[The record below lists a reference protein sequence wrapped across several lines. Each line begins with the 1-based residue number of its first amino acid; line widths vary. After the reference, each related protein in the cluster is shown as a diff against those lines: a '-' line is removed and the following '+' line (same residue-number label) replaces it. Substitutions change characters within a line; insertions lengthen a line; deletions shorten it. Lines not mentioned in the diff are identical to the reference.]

1 MSIATDLQ
9 TIANNVPLVY
19 NAGYKAGKAEGG
31 DTTEAYNQGVADGKV
46 LQNTEFWEVFTTARN
61 SSGKPYV
68 RTSYQW
74 AFSLW
79 REENFYPTKDITPK
93 TLYGTF
99 QSFNEY
105 GTPIDL
111 KQRLIDCGVKLETQ
125 NVESAQAAFSMA
137 YISVLP
143 ALDLRQCK
151 TFNGTFNDSK
161 IETIEKIILKDDGS
175 QEMMSNTFKTATLKN
190 IAFEGKIGTNVTFG
204 SCLLLTDESV
214 QSIIDALLP
223 LGEEVTRTI
232 TFHPDISISTEQET
246 EIAGKGW
253 TLVQ

>member
-1 MSIATDLQ
+1 M
-9 TIANNVPLVY
+9 TIAENAARLINDITEVY
-19 NAGYKAGKAEGG
+19 EAGKQAQN
-31 DTTEAYNQGVADGKV
+31 EA
-46 LQNTEFWEVFTTARN
+46 FWEVFTTSHNLA
-61 SSGKPYV
+61 GKPYV
-68 RTSYQW
+68 RTNYQW
-74 AFSLW
+74 AFSQW
-79 REENFYPTKDITPK
+79 QEENFYPTKDITPK

-105 GTPIDL
+105 KTPMDL
-111 KQRLIDCGVKLETQ
+111 RRRLIDCGVKLETQ
-125 NVESAQAAFSMA
+125 NVESVQAAFYMA
-137 YISVLP
+137 CISALP
-143 ALDLRQCK
+143 ALDLRQC
-151 TFNGTFNDSK
+151 TIFNGAFNESK

-204 SCLLLTDESV
+204 SCHLLTDESV

-223 LGEEVTRTI
+223 LGEDVTRTI

>member
-1 MSIATDLQ
+1 MTRAVKKKLKAIAE
-9 TIANNVPLVY
+9 NMPLVY
-19 NAGYKAGKAEGG
+19 EAGKAQGG
-31 DTTEAYNQGVADGKV
+31 NTEEAYNQGVEAGKQA
-46 LQNTEFWEVFTTARN
+46 QNEAFWEVFTTARN
-61 SSGKPYV
+61 SAGKPYV
-68 RTSYQW
+68 RNNYQW
-74 AFSLW
+74 AFMLW

-111 KQRLIDCGVKLETQ
+111 RQRLIDCGVKLETQ
-125 NVESAQAAFSMA
+125 DVESAQAAFSMA

-143 ALDLRQCK
+143 ALDLRKC
-151 TFNGTFNDSK
+151 TIFNGTFNDSK
-161 IETIEKIILKDDGS
+161 IGTIEKIILKDDGS

-190 IAFEGKIGTNVTFG
+190 ITFEGKIGTKVSFAEC
-204 SCLLLTDESV
+204 SLLTAESV

-223 LGEEVTRTI
+223 LEEEVTRTI
-232 TFHPDISISTEQET
+232 TFHSDISISTEQET